1 MGSVL
6 SSAYAALCSLVGAL
20 LDKVEMWRLMDAYPQ
35 LRDMPAEKREDLRRW
50 IRDQQNAEED
60 ARDAAARLRCPPDP
74 SSPLF
79 IRCNYRHPCYR
90 VGADKNKKV
99 AKGV

>member
-20 LDKVEMWRLMDAYPQ
+20 LDKVEMWRLMAAYPQ
-35 LRDMPAEKREDLRRW
+35 LRDMPVEAREDLRRW
-50 IRDQQNAEED
+50 IRDQDAEED
-60 ARDAAARLRCPPDP
+60 ARDAAARLQCPPDLK
-74 SSPLF
+74 SRLN

-90 VGADKNKKV
+90 VGADKNKV
-99 AKGV
+99 VESV